1 MDNSA
6 TASKAT
12 TEATSTEISAEIPEM
27 PKSDIDR
34 ARKVLDIEAAGLA
47 ALAATLGNSF
57 SDTVDLLQGV
67 KGRIIVTGMGKS
79 GHIANKIAAT
89 LSSTGKPAYFVHP
102 GEASHGD
109 LGVVGRDDGILAL
122 SNSGETPELSD
133 LVAYSRRFKI
143 PLIGVTSV
151 AGSTLA
157 IEADVA
163 LILPDAEEACPMG
176 LAPTTSTTM
185 TLALGDA
192 LAVVLMDREKF
203 TADDFRLRHPGGQ
216 LGKRL
221 LKVSDIMH
229 ADSELPFTAGSSRMA
244 DIIVEMTA
252 KSLGC
257 ICILDKD
264 GRMEGV
270 ITDGDLRRHMGN
282 DLMHKTAREIMNANP
297 KSIRPSAL
305 ASEAVQIMNDSAIT
319 NLFVIEDDKVVGVLH
334 IHDCLR
340 AGVV

>member
-12 TEATSTEISAEIPEM
+12 TEATSTEISAEIPDM

-157 IEADVA
+157 IEADVV

-264 GRMEGV
+264 GRMEGI

-282 DLMHKTAREIMNANP
+282 DLMHKTAREIMSANP